1 MWKAYEVW
9 TVKRLPDFKIKEYND
24 EYKKY
29 ITSLQYNTM
38 IFVECGG
45 KLLAEIGVK
54 PLAIYSSLNARL
66 KRDSLIYAT
75 D

>member
-1 MWKAYEVW
+1 
-9 TVKRLPDFKIKEYND
+9 
-24 EYKKY
+24 
-29 ITSLQYNTM
+29 M

-54 PLAIYSSLNARL
+54 PLAIYSSLNAKL